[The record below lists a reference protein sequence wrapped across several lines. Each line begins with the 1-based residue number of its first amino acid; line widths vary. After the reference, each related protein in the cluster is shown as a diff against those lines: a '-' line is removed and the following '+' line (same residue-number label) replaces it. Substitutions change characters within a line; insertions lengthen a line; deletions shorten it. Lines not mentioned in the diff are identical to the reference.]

1 MRFDYYFEMTNVEV
15 DYDCRMIPYVMIRIR
30 EVNNATI
37 NAFDCWVHVNNPVCG
52 LRCLRN

>member
-1 MRFDYYFEMTNVEV
+1 MKFDYYFEMTNVEV
-15 DYDCRMIPYVMIRIR
+15 DDDCRMIPYVMIRIR